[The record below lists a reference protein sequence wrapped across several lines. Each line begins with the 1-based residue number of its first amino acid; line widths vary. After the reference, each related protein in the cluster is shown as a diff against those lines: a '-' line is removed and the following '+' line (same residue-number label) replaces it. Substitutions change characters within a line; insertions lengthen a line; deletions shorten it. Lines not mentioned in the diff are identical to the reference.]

1 MKTIRLDHSASFDMH
16 ICCFTIWFMLWMKAS
31 DVAEV
36 GFDYRSR
43 LRFLLRSH
51 TKQYSFPY
59 MLGNLEKDFAQVC

>member
-1 MKTIRLDHSASFDMH
+1 MKNILLDHSASFNMH
-16 ICCFTIWFMLWMKAS
+16 ICCFPLMKAS

-51 TKQYSFPY
+51 TKQYSFPD
-59 MLGNLEKDFAQVC
+59 MLGNLEKEFAQVC